1 MKTKNQSSLPS
12 KYWLIIV
19 IVICVILMGV
29 ERITGGNGPISF
41 VANYTV
47 IPMQKGIGYVG
58 RYMSDLS
65 DNFETLQDMKKENR
79 KLQSKVDDLT
89 IDNTR
94 LRQDQYELERL
105 RELYKLDE
113 NYSDYKKV
121 GAHVISNNGS
131 NWFSDFTIDKGKK
144 DGIKKNCNVLAGSG
158 LVGIVTEV
166 GPHYARV
173 RSIIDDESNI
183 SAMLLSTSDTCVV
196 RGDLKQMENGRIRFE
211 KLANND
217 NKIEVGEQVVTS
229 HVSDR
234 FLQGLFVGY
243 VSEVKVD
250 SNNLTRS
257 GYITPAVDFNKLQE
271 VLVITTTKDDLIK
284 QESADTKGEKVDYIL
299 YYHHMLFNG
308 MHHLPPIVFCIHQ
321 TEPAD
326 YHHFIV
332 RIYAWKER
340 GACRRIPFRL
350 FDGCILGEYTW
361 ILYVTFLGDRI
372 SERIIPK
379 TFL

>member
-41 VANYTV
+41 IANYTV

-65 DNFETLQDMKKENR
+65 D
-79 KLQSKVDDLT
+79 
-89 IDNTR
+89 
-94 LRQDQYELERL
+94 QYELERL

-113 NYSDYKKV
+113 NYSDYKKI
-121 GAHVISNNGS
+121 GAHVISNSGS
-131 NWFSDFTIDKGKK
+131 NWFSDFTIDKGSK

-234 FLQGLFVGY
+234 FLQGLFIGY
-243 VSEVKVD
+243 VSDVKVD

-257 GYITPAVDFNKLQE
+257 GYITPAVDFSKLHE
-271 VLVITTTKDDLIK
+271 VLVITTTKSELIK
-284 QESADTKGEKVDYIL
+284 QESGSTKGE
-299 YYHHMLFNG
+299 
-308 MHHLPPIVFCIHQ
+308 
-321 TEPAD
+321 
-326 YHHFIV
+326 
-332 RIYAWKER
+332 
-340 GACRRIPFRL
+340 
-350 FDGCILGEYTW
+350 
-361 ILYVTFLGDRI
+361 
-372 SERIIPK
+372 
-379 TFL
+379 